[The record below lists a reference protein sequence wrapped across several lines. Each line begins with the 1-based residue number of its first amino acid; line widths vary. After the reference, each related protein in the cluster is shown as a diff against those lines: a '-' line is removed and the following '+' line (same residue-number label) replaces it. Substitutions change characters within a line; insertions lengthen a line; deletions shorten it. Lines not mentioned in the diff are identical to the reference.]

1 MPRPYSADLRERVLG
16 ACERGEGSQEE
27 IARRFRVCPA
37 TVSNGRRIARVDG
50 RRAAKPHSGGVR
62 SRLDAPAL
70 AALCAR
76 VTQDSH
82 ATLSEYAAGLAER
95 TGVRV
100 SNPVLCEA
108 LQRLKL
114 TRNKRRFG
122 PPSRIGLRA
131 RRSARAP
138 ARRSPRSASIAWS
151 LSTRAGSRPRWPAS
165 MLARREVGA
174 PTAAARSVLGSDS
187 PSWARSRPRASWP
200 S

>member
-1 MPRPYSADLRERVLG
+1 MPRPYSADLRERVLE
-16 ACERGEGSQEE
+16 ACARGEGSQEE
-27 IARRFRVCPA
+27 IARRVRGCPA
-37 TVSNGRRIARVDG
+37 TVSNWRRIARVEG

-62 SRLDAPAL
+62 LDAPAL
-70 AALCAR
+70 AALCDL
-76 VTQDSH
+76 VIQDRH

-108 LQRLKL
+108 LKRLKR
-114 TRNKRRFG
+114 TRKKRRCG
-122 PPSRIGLRA
+122 PPSRIGLRS
-131 RRSARAP
+131 RRRASAT
-138 ARRSPRSASIAWS
+138 ARRSPRSAAIAWS
-151 LSTRAGSRPRWPAS
+151 LSTRAGSRPRCPAP

-187 PSWARSRPRASWP
+187 PSGARSRPRASWP